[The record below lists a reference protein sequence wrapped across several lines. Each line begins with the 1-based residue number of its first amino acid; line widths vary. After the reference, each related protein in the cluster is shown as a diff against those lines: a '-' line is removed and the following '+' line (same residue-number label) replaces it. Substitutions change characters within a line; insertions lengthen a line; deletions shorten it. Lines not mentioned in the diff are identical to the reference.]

1 MRPSRGAWIC
11 AFLSLI
17 GFALAAYL
25 TYLHYGL
32 LRGEFLGG
40 AACGGGTFNCHA
52 VTGGRW
58 ASWLGMPVSLWG
70 AFGYLLALGLSLLA
84 RQSAQW
90 AEAAFTL
97 LAGLALAF
105 MAVDLYLLYLMAAV
119 IRNFC
124 LFCLFTYAVNLGLL
138 VAAASSIGRPWPQAL
153 GGFGA
158 ALGWLRPTAAR
169 PAAWLFWG
177 IALSGLLATA
187 GVHATSVFLTRG
199 PAGAVRTQIRDYVAR
214 QSRVALD
221 VAGDPTLGRADA
233 SIQIVEFS
241 DFLCPACQQASK
253 MNAILLANYRSDVTL
268 VFKNYPLD
276 STCNS
281 RVPQPVHPGAC
292 YLAAALECANLQG
305 KFWPFHDLV
314 FHDPKHYVP
323 SRMEEDALRLGL
335 DVARF
340 RSCIDSGQGMAAV
353 KQDIEQAAVANV
365 NRTPTYVINGVPIAG
380 GLTPATF
387 DDLVAVLKETG
398 GR

>member
-1 MRPSRGAWIC
+1 MRPSRGAWVC
-11 AFLSLI
+11 ALLSLI
-17 GFALAAYL
+17 GFAFAVYL

-58 ASWLGMPVSLWG
+58 ASWLGMPISLWG
-70 AFGYLLALGLSLLA
+70 AFGYLVALGLALLA
-84 RQSAQW
+84 RQSTEW
-90 AEAAFTL
+90 AESALTL
-97 LAGLALAF
+97 LTGLALVF
-105 MAVDLYLLYLMAAV
+105 VLLDLYLLYLMVAV
-119 IRNFC
+119 IQNLCVFC
-124 LFCLFTYAVNLGLL
+124 LLTYAVNLSLL
-138 VAAASSIGRPWPQAL
+138 AVAASSLGRPLPRTLAHV
-153 GGFGA
+153 GA
-158 ALGWLRPTAAR
+158 ALGWLRPSAAR
-169 PAAWLFWG
+169 QAAWLFWG
-177 IALSGLLATA
+177 VALSGLIATA

-214 QSRVALD
+214 QSRVTLD
-221 VAGDPTLGRADA
+221 VAGDPALGRADA
-233 SIQIVEFS
+233 PIQIVEFS

-253 MNAILLANYRSDVTL
+253 MNAILLANYRGDVTL

-292 YLAAALECANLQG
+292 HLAAALECANLQG

-323 SRMEEDALRLGL
+323 SRMQEDALKLGL

-340 RSCIDSGQGMAAV
+340 RSCIDSGEGMAAV
-353 KQDIEQAAVANV
+353 QRDIEQAALASV

-387 DDLVAVLKETG
+387 DDLVAVLKETS